1 MSRKKPRSAGVS
13 LAGRALGLRYWD
25 DETSADGGKRRL
37 HRLVRAREK
46 NTLRRA
52 LAKGDDV

>member
-1 MSRKKPRSAGVS
+1 MSRKKPRAAGVS

-25 DETSADGGKRRL
+25 DETSADGGKKRL

-46 NTLRRA
+46 AALSRDLR
-52 LAKGDDV
+52 KGKDV